1 MKPMVGSH
9 SSPVFLLSLL
19 FCVFFY
25 LSNTSEITLITP
37 RITISPPFYVSW
49 LSSHI
54 LWNLFHHS
62 NSEHSSWNHCSR
74 WDTSTGTLPDT
85 MCGIS
90 KPPAM
95 STKMICAHA
104 APALYHCDGVSTSLH
119 RAPGVKVTWWM
130 TGQSDRLSDAAR
142 HCRPWDG
149 AGGRIVSQPGQKDIM
164 IKKKRIWSVKLNNR

>member
-37 RITISPPFYVSW
+37 RITISPPFYISW

-54 LWNLFHHS
+54 LWNFFHYS